1 MLVLIKVTIMHEVK
15 LTDYE
20 ISVIIATIKNKI
32 DLFSDYT
39 DYESAVLLTVLED
52 IIKQC
57 KHIKVMEV

>member
-1 MLVLIKVTIMHEVK
+1 MHEVK

-20 ISVIIATIKNKI
+20 ISTIINTIKNKT

-39 DYESAVLLTVLED
+39 EYESAVLLTVLED
-52 IIKQC
+52 IVKQC

>member
-1 MLVLIKVTIMHEVK
+1 MHEIK

-20 ISVIIATIKNKI
+20 ISIIINAIENKT

-39 DYESAVLLTVLED
+39 EYESAVLLTVLED

>member
-1 MLVLIKVTIMHEVK
+1 MHEIK

-20 ISVIIATIKNKI
+20 ISVIIDAIKNKT

-39 DYESAVLLTVLED
+39 EYESTVLLTVLED
-52 IIKQC
+52 IVKQC